1 MTFLW
6 IRMLWLLLLIPV
18 LVTAYILLQRRKQ
31 KYALR
36 YASLSVVKDALGRGP
51 GIRRHVPPLLFL
63 LALAVMI
70 AALARPAAI
79 VTLASQQGTAILAL
93 DISGSMR
100 AEDMNPNRME
110 AAKAAARAFVDRQPR
125 NVRIGVVAFSGT
137 SALVQAPTREKE
149 EVLVAINRLATQR
162 GTAIGSGILT
172 SLKAIFEDPDGD
184 SSLSL
189 YEALDPD
196 RPVQEPVAPGSYTN
210 AVIVLLSDGQS
221 NQGPDPLE
229 AAARAA
235 DLGVRVFTVGLGS
248 KEGVIMRF
256 FGRSIRVQLDEETLK
271 SIARRTDGS
280 YFTAGSETE
289 LVSVYETLSLQLV
302 AEVERTELTA
312 FFTAAAAAVMLAA
325 ALLSMLWFKRVV

>member
-51 GIRRHVPPLLFL
+51 GIRRHVPPLLIL

-70 AALARPAAI
+70 TALARPAAI

-189 YEALDPD
+189 YEAFPD
-196 RPVQEPVAPGSYTN
+196 SPVQGPVAPGSYTN

-280 YFTAGSETE
+280 YFTAGSEAE

-302 AEVERTELTA
+302 AEVEKTELTA
-312 FFTAAAAAVMLAA
+312 FFTAAAAVVMLAA